1 MLPWAKQWKGPL
13 RNLQSP
19 LITGCENPFYSE
31 KVQGELAL
39 KASRPKG
46 LPGQSPASD
55 VAPLHD
61 GRSAGACTGKG
72 RGGQTSG
79 KLLGVFETPPS
90 RMDGVGTGWERP
102 GPKQT
107 QGRMSA
113 TDDATMGVATDGRRA
128 PAVDGQTDYLQRA
141 LEVELVNHL
150 RVQNAQLMEEDED
163 PDVEIWKWV

>member
-1 MLPWAKQWKGPL
+1 MERAASEPPK
-13 RNLQSP
+13 S
-19 LITGCENPFYSE
+19 IYCE

-39 KASRPKG
+39 KASRPKV
-46 LPGQSPASD
+46 LPGQSPAFD

-113 TDDATMGVATDGRRA
+113 TDDATMDGRRA
-128 PAVDGQTDYLQRA
+128 PAVDGQTDDLQRA

-150 RVQNAQLMEEDED
+150 RVQNAQLM
-163 PDVEIWKWV
+163 